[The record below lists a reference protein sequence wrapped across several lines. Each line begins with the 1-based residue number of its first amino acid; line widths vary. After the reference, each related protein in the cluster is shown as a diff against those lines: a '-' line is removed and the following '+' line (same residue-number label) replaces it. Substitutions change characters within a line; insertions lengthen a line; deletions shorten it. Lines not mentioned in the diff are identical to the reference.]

1 MRKHLVFLLLLGLL
15 VEVKASPEQVVA
27 KQGVLDLR
35 NSDLTKGVTLDG
47 EWEFYWQELLPTVDN
62 EQGQYVKFPSLW
74 NGLEVDGERLGGL
87 GYATYRLQILLPPLD
102 EPLRIDMPEV
112 YTAYELY
119 LNGSLILSNGKVAD
133 NAEDF
138 EPQWLNKAYVI
149 TQKLDTAELT
159 LLIANFVHS
168 KGGINEPIKL
178 GGLKQLNLDRRIVEA
193 VDMFLTGC
201 LFMGGLFFL
210 GLYLLGN
217 RDKAILLFSL
227 YSIVYSYRIMGIENY
242 TLNNLIPDV
251 SWFTLVYFEYLSLFI
266 SVGIFALYTKFLYP
280 EDVNIWIIRI
290 IYGICFLFGLITILF
305 PPYYFTQLI
314 NPFLAVTI
322 ICILYALY
330 VYMLAY
336 KSRRLGS
343 KYALVSTIALMLLL
357 FLSILDYWAIWAT
370 PVPLTFW
377 GYISFFFLQSLI
389 LSQRVSFQLRE
400 SKKLAEQALQAK
412 SEFLSNMSH
421 EIRTPLNSVI
431 GMSHILLK
439 NKPRPDQSEQ
449 LDTLLFSANNLL
461 TIVNDTLDYNK
472 LEAGKVEFN
481 KNGIDVVDIARNI
494 VVGLQNFAD
503 EKNVDLKLHID
514 PALQTNVL
522 GDQTRFFQVLNN
534 LVHNAVKFTQAG
546 GTVIVSLQVIDQT
559 RDSISLKVEVKDTG
573 IGISKENLAIIFNR
587 FTQADSSTSRSFG
600 GTGLGLAISKKILEL
615 QGIDLIVESELNTG
629 STFSFVQHFEKTLN
643 RMEITEYSNL
653 TSDKEMP
660 FKGISVLLVE
670 DNKINVMVAR
680 SFLQNWG
687 AEIDVAENGKEAI
700 DMLKKEKHQLILM
713 DLHMP
718 VMDGYLAAKII
729 RESGVQIPIIALTAN
744 MKEDV
749 ELKINKN
756 HFDDMI
762 VKPFL
767 PDELFQKVSL
777 YIKK

>member
-1 MRKHLVFLLLLGLL
+1 
-15 VEVKASPEQVVA
+15 VE
-27 KQGVLDLR
+27 
-35 NSDLTKGVTLDG
+35 
-47 EWEFYWQELLPTVDN
+47 
-62 EQGQYVKFPSLW
+62 
-74 NGLEVDGERLGGL
+74 
-87 GYATYRLQILLPPLD
+87 
-102 EPLRIDMPEV
+102 
-112 YTAYELY
+112 
-119 LNGSLILSNGKVAD
+119 
-133 NAEDF
+133 
-138 EPQWLNKAYVI
+138 
-149 TQKLDTAELT
+149 
-159 LLIANFVHS
+159 
-168 KGGINEPIKL
+168 
-178 GGLKQLNLDRRIVEA
+178 
-193 VDMFLTGC
+193 
-201 LFMGGLFFL
+201 
-210 GLYLLGN
+210 
-217 RDKAILLFSL
+217 
-227 YSIVYSYRIMGIENY
+227 
-242 TLNNLIPDV
+242 
-251 SWFTLVYFEYLSLFI
+251 
-266 SVGIFALYTKFLYP
+266 
-280 EDVNIWIIRI
+280 
-290 IYGICFLFGLITILF
+290 
-305 PPYYFTQLI
+305 
-314 NPFLAVTI
+314 
-322 ICILYALY
+322 
-330 VYMLAY
+330 
-336 KSRRLGS
+336 
-343 KYALVSTIALMLLL
+343 
-357 FLSILDYWAIWAT
+357 
-370 PVPLTFW
+370 
-377 GYISFFFLQSLI
+377 
-389 LSQRVSFQLRE
+389 
-400 SKKLAEQALQAK
+400 
-412 SEFLSNMSH
+412 
-421 EIRTPLNSVI
+421 
-431 GMSHILLK
+431 
-439 NKPRPDQSEQ
+439 
-449 LDTLLFSANNLL
+449 
-461 TIVNDTLDYNK
+461 
-472 LEAGKVEFN
+472 
-481 KNGIDVVDIARNI
+481 
-494 VVGLQNFAD
+494 
-503 EKNVDLKLHID
+503 LKLHID

-534 LVHNAVKFTQAG
+534 LVHNAVKFTQSG

-629 STFSFVQHFEKTLN
+629 STFSFIQHFEKTLS